1 MIILYTMPKL
11 SSVLYKEYGFT
22 KTTSFKASPFYCMS
36 KCFSTLYWPLVIST
50 QLLTP
55 LACSLLTF
63 QRSRGGYS
71 KGYLTSFKTN
81 CVRGEPA
88 ATATQGKDEPWSAL
102 LHGLSM
108 SPLRPADFTNSSGSS
123 CPVWSAPVSSNQPQA
138 HFHTQIPLG
147 AEPRSPSHYLLHLAS
162 SRGMEVPGES
172 SSPVRYHV
180 GKEDTTESLRGTI
193 SPTSS

>member
-22 KTTSFKASPFYCMS
+22 ETTSFKASPFYCMS

-50 QLLTP
+50 QVLTP
-55 LACSLLTF
+55 LASSLLTF
-63 QRSRGGYS
+63 QRSHGGYS
-71 KGYLTSFKTN
+71 NLTSFKTN

-88 ATATQGKDEPWSAL
+88 ATATTGMDDPEVLSCR
-102 LHGLSM
+102 GLSM
-108 SPLRPADFTNSSGSS
+108 SPLLPADFTNSSS
-123 CPVWSAPVSSNQPQA
+123 CPVWSAPVSSNQPQS

-147 AEPRSPSHYLLHLAS
+147 AEPRSPSRYLLHLAS

-180 GKEDTTESLRGTI
+180 GKEDTTESLGGTI